1 MAAKGAKNDAPCGEG
16 DRGDRKSPVRLF
28 PPPLRWMTTRPTRWV
43 VRNIRGSFYAPSTW
57 ILREI
62 IDD

>member
-28 PPPLRWMTTRPTRWV
+28 PPPLRRDPQG
-43 VRNIRGSFYAPSTW
+43 GSWGIFEDPSTP
-57 ILREI
+57 RAPGSCEKSSTT
-62 IDD
+62 